1 MKPSNL
7 LYLALGAIAL
17 FAAIA
22 IPVSVYRSSSAA
34 APRWVSA
41 VEPGPLSKAHAF
53 LENKCESCHT
63 PNSGVKAQNCITCH
77 AAATDLLM
85 KPATAFHA
93 KISECAGCHV
103 EHQGFGIRPTK
114 MDHGLL
120 ERIAIQKGGSATT
133 LDCLSCH
140 APIDRHKG
148 YFGKDCASCHQTS
161 SWKIPGYLHPSPRS
175 TECSQCHKAPPS
187 HYMMHFQM
195 MDQPISGE
203 HNARVDQCYSCHQT
217 DSFNNIKRVGMV
229 KVH

>member
-7 LYLALGAIAL
+7 FYLALGAIAL

-93 KISECAGCHV
+93 KISECAFIR
-103 EHQGFGIRPTK
+103 FGVILRTPV
-114 MDHGLL
+114 GRLL
-120 ERIAIQKGGSATT
+120 HR
-133 LDCLSCH
+133 
-140 APIDRHKG
+140 
-148 YFGKDCASCHQTS
+148 TS
-161 SWKIPGYLHPSPRS
+161 PMRFFWSRTIMSEP
-175 TECSQCHKAPPS
+175 
-187 HYMMHFQM
+187 
-195 MDQPISGE
+195 
-203 HNARVDQCYSCHQT
+203 
-217 DSFNNIKRVGMV
+217 
-229 KVH
+229 